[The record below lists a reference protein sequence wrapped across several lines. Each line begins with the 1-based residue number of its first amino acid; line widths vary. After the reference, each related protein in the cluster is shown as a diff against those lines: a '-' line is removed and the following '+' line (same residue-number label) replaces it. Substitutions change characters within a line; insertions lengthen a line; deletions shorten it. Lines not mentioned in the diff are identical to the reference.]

1 MKGSFLSSGQHQ
13 IILGTGF
20 VNKVYTQFME
30 LCNFGEGELLS
41 KRDATHMSMNWFQ
54 KISRLL
60 GDVFVPIIPIL
71 VATGLFM
78 GVRGLI
84 QNLGV
89 TLDPTLLKF
98 TQILIDTPFAFLPA
112 LVVYSVMK
120 RSGGSPALGFV
131 IGLMLVSSQLPNA
144 NQVAGGTAEPI
155 YLALMGVNIPIV
167 GYQGSV
173 LPALVLGVIAAR
185 LEKWLRK
192 VVPDV
197 LDLIVTPFVTLLVSM
212 VLGLVVIGPVMHIVE
227 KGLLDAVNF
236 LMNIPLGIG
245 GFIVGALQQAVVV
258 TGLHHTFKTLEIELL
273 ANTGANPF
281 NTLTCGAIVA
291 QCGAGIAAALKTK
304 I

>member
-1 MKGSFLSSGQHQ
+1 
-13 IILGTGF
+13 
-20 VNKVYTQFME
+20 ME

-120 RSGGSPALGFV
+120 RSDIV
-131 IGLMLVSSQLPNA
+131 NIGLHFFLKNVRP
-144 NQVAGGTAEPI
+144 
-155 YLALMGVNIPIV
+155 Y
-167 GYQGSV
+167 
-173 LPALVLGVIAAR
+173 AASCS
-185 LEKWLRK
+185 E
-192 VVPDV
+192 
-197 LDLIVTPFVTLLVSM
+197 
-212 VLGLVVIGPVMHIVE
+212 
-227 KGLLDAVNF
+227 A
-236 LMNIPLGIG
+236 
-245 GFIVGALQQAVVV
+245 
-258 TGLHHTFKTLEIELL
+258 
-273 ANTGANPF
+273 
-281 NTLTCGAIVA
+281 
-291 QCGAGIAAALKTK
+291 
-304 I
+304 

>member
-1 MKGSFLSSGQHQ
+1 
-13 IILGTGF
+13 
-20 VNKVYTQFME
+20 ME

-236 LMNIPLGIG
+236 LMNIPLGLVDLLLVRCSRLLLLLDCI
-245 GFIVGALQQAVVV
+245 IRLKLSKLNCWQI
-258 TGLHHTFKTLEIELL
+258 LEPTPLIHLLVEQLLLSAEQEL
-273 ANTGANPF
+273 P
-281 NTLTCGAIVA
+281 
-291 QCGAGIAAALKTK
+291 QH
-304 I
+304 